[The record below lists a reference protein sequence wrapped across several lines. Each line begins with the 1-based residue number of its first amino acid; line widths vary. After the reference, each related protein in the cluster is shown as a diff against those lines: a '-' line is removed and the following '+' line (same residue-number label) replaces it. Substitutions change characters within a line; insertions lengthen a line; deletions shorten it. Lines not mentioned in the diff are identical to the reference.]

1 MGAKLVGRDISQQEY
16 REAEGLSASDCK
28 ALLDDAYAYKM
39 GIRPPKSKALGLGSA
54 IHCLVLE
61 PHNFE
66 RDFIVMP
73 EDLNAR
79 TKEGKALKAEL
90 EQRAEAERKELISSK
105 DFAEASKVAEAVLGS
120 EIGDFFKNGFAEQSY
135 FGEVF
140 GRPAKCRP
148 DYFLEQAKIVIDLK
162 TTAKGGSAPEA
173 FAKACASYNYHLQ
186 ARFYMELL
194 GAERFLFVAVE
205 KEAPYRIGCYE
216 LDIHALELGKQ
227 KIERA
232 YGIYDRLEEIQQIR
246 RDSEGNI
253 AQMLALPTWAN
264 YD

>member
-28 ALLDDAYAYKM
+28 ALLDDAYSYKM

-61 PHNFE
+61 PQNFE

-90 EQRAEAERKELISSK
+90 EAR
-105 DFAEASKVAEAVLGS
+105 AEAVLGS

-162 TTAKGGSAPEA
+162 TTAKGGSEPNA
-173 FAKACASYNYHLQ
+173 FAKACATYNYHLQ

-216 LDIHALELGKQ
+216 LDIPALELGKQ

-232 YGIYDRLEEIQQIR
+232 YGIYDRLDEIQQIR

-253 AQMLALPTWAN
+253 AQLLALPTWAN